1 MGEGE
6 PGATLRRRR
15 SLPAAQR
22 RVCGCDRRAEGCA
35 ARLLE
40 PGLRVA
46 VRGLS
51 PHRLVGGYLLR
62 FALNQLSP
70 KASQRSCARS
80 RGMLLGGARI
90 RREVRLPSAARVRTK
105 TKGRPPEGG
114 CTWRASGGSR

>member
-22 RVCGCDRRAEGCA
+22 RVFGCDRRAEGCA

-46 VRGLS
+46 VRGIS
-51 PHRLVGGYLLR
+51 HPEVPGVARRLQPFG
-62 FALNQLSP
+62 
-70 KASQRSCARS
+70 
-80 RGMLLGGARI
+80 
-90 RREVRLPSAARVRTK
+90 
-105 TKGRPPEGG
+105 
-114 CTWRASGGSR
+114 

>member
-1 MGEGE
+1 M

-80 RGMLLGGARI
+80 RGMRLGGARI

>member
-1 MGEGE
+1 M

-51 PHRLVGGYLLR
+51 PGGYLLR

-80 RGMLLGGARI
+80 RGMRLGGARI